1 MKRRVYLSILLLLS
15 STVGNLFAAQVKNH
29 AHSHNGAAVKNEKE
43 CAIWPQKNFKT
54 LETALGKKAELY
66 PDEGVIK
73 FSFERPDIKVL
84 LNKQELDPFLSSNT
98 WVAFQKGIKPGV
110 ETMMMG
116 HIALHDYEVNDAIDM
131 ALKYDLDVTSVHSH
145 IFSDKP
151 VYFIHINEEG
161 DLKKIA
167 KGISEVLKTTG
178 KKKAATKKVTVPQQH
193 AITADPLEKILQVK
207 GEASEGKFKAEF
219 GRLIQASCGCPIGKS
234 MGVHSWAAFGGTDA
248 QAIVNG
254 DIVATE
260 QELQDVLKE
269 LRKGNATIT
278 AVHNH
283 MIGESPRLIFVHYY
297 AQGKASDLA
306 QLIRNT
312 LNKTSDARSEKDQEC
327 KTCPKK

>member
-1 MKRRVYLSILLLLS
+1 MKQISYLSLMLLLS
-15 STVGNLFAAQVKNH
+15 AAPICAQADKHNHVNGKKN
-29 AHSHNGAAVKNEKE
+29 AVQHEKE
-43 CAIWPQKNFKT
+43 CALWPQKNYKA
-54 LETALGKKAELY
+54 LEGFLGKKAELY

-73 FSFERPDIKVL
+73 FSFDRPDIKVL
-84 LNKQELDPFLSSNT
+84 INQQELDPFLSSNT

-131 ALKYDLDVTSVHSH
+131 ALKHDLDVTSVHSH

-161 DLKKIA
+161 DLKKIGQ
-167 KGISEVLKTTG
+167 GIASVLKTTG
-178 KKKAATKKVTVPQQH
+178 KKHAASKKIALPQKH
-193 AITADPLEKILQVK
+193 AITAGPLEEIFKTK
-207 GEASEGKFKAEF
+207 GESSNGKFKVEF

-260 QELQDVLKE
+260 EELQPVLKE

-283 MIGESPRLIFVHYY
+283 MLGESPRLVFVHYY
-297 AQGKASDLA
+297 AQGKANDLA
-306 QLIRNT
+306 HLIRKT
-312 LNKTSDARSEKDQEC
+312 LDKTGTFNGQKNNGSCE
-327 KTCPKK
+327 TCPRK